1 MISWISTRVT
11 RTPHGSVATSMLS
24 SSFAESVSRA
34 EKVAS
39 SASLPISDRIC
50 VRTRFAIACCWLATP
65 YAQSCGSKIV

>member
-1 MISWISTRVT
+1 
-11 RTPHGSVATSMLS
+11 MLS